1 MGLIKKLI
9 ERYKR
14 FGEEASTDTDKPKRT
29 GEFMPR
35 PNMPIEDKF
44 LINFKENGG
53 KFLYCTDFDESLSY
67 FKGILEENGWEK
79 AFCKEKR
86 LQALFAKAN
95 ISFST
100 HSDNDFALTACEFLV
115 ADTGAILLSSN
126 QIGEKRLFDLPEN
139 LVVFASIGQL
149 IPTLSDGLQNINL
162 RRQKIPSNITTIK
175 NFYTKQKQSSHFM
188 SYGSVAKNTY
198 LLLLEDF

>member
-1 MGLIKKLI
+1 MGLIKKLF
-9 ERYKR
+9 EKYKR
-14 FGEEASTDTDKPKRT
+14 IGEESSSKVGNAGQTS
-29 GEFMPR
+29 EFMPK

-53 KFLYCTDFDESLSY
+53 KFLYCTDFDEALSY
-67 FKGILEENGWEK
+67 FNGILKENDWTH

-86 LQALFAKAN
+86 LQGLFSKSK
-95 ISFST
+95 ISFFT
-100 HSDNDFALTACEFLV
+100 HGDNDFALTACEFLV

-126 QIGEKRLFDLPEN
+126 QIGEKRLYDLPEN
-139 LVVFASIGQL
+139 LVVFASVGQL

-175 NFYTKQKQSSHFM
+175 NFYTQQKQSSHFM
-188 SYGSVAKNTY
+188 NYGSVAKNTY